1 MQNILA
7 NNDIIDHD
15 SIILQC
21 KIKLLICF
29 LFRVRAKHKT
39 PSVIFY
45 IFSVRTVSCFEL
57 RVKLL
62 LICSPGKILLR
73 LVFV

>member
-7 NNDIIDHD
+7 NKDIIDHD

-29 LFRVRAKHKT
+29 LFRVRAKHKP
-39 PSVIFY
+39 PSFIF
-45 IFSVRTVSCFEL
+45 
-57 RVKLL
+57 
-62 LICSPGKILLR
+62 
-73 LVFV
+73 